1 MVRRCRRWGAP
12 VLAVVLLPVI
22 NVAATP
28 PAAAATGC
36 SRAPYGISSVAPGNG
51 KTVALT
57 FDDGPGRDT
66 RQIMAILA
74 ADHVTATFFNMGI
87 HEAADH
93 AIVRAQ
99 RAAGYVL
106 ADHTWDHQS
115 LLGLDSAGQAAE
127 IDRERSE
134 QAGITGAYSC
144 LFRPPYGSY
153 DATTLALAQQRNMQ
167 IWNWSV
173 DTEDWKAAG
182 SGDAYWVDRITS
194 RAEDGASQAHPVI
207 LMHNQTGGNPAT
219 VAALPRIIGFYRA
232 RGYAFVDL
240 LGNTGPPSVRA
251 VSPTLGSTRGGTRI
265 AITGTGFTHV
275 VKVTFGSISGT
286 ALRVVSP
293 TRLYITSPRHLAGI
307 AVIRVINTQGP
318 SAHHTTDIYRYISPP
333 TVISVSPAGG
343 PPAGGT
349 RVTFSGS
356 NFTHVLVVKF
366 GAAKGKTVRV
376 LSPTRLAVTAPAH
389 TPGIVIVVVTTSF
402 GTSPVRV
409 SARFRYAAPAAVIS
423 PKSVPADDSR
433 PQPVSSAGLR
443 TPTAAAIAGTDA
455 PLITKA
461 PTRLLVAERVP
472 TT

>member
-1 MVRRCRRWGAP
+1 MP
-12 VLAVVLLPVI
+12 TLAVVLLPVI
-22 NVAATP
+22 NISVPRA
-28 PAAAATGC
+28 AAAATGC
-36 SRAPYGISSVAPGNG
+36 PRAPYGISSVAPGHG

-66 RQIMAILA
+66 RRIMAILA
-74 ADHVTATFFNMGI
+74 ADHVTATFFNLGI

-115 LLGLDSAGQAAE
+115 LLSLDSAGQAAE
-127 IDRERSE
+127 IDRERSQ
-134 QAGITGAYSC
+134 QAAITGSYSC

-153 DATTLALAQQRNMQ
+153 DATTLTLAQQRNMR

-182 SGDAYWVDRITS
+182 SGDAYWVDRITT
-194 RAEDGASQAHPVI
+194 RAEGGASQAHPVI

-219 VAALPRIIGFYRA
+219 VAALPRIISFYRA
-232 RGYAFVDL
+232 RGYTFVDL
-240 LGNTGPPSVRA
+240 LGNTGPPAVRA
-251 VSPTLGSTRGGTRI
+251 VSPTSGSTRGGTRI

-275 VKVTFGSISGT
+275 IRVTFGSLSGT

-293 TRLYITSPRHLAGI
+293 TKLYITSPRHPVGV
-307 AVIRVINTQGP
+307 AVIRVINTQGT
-318 SAHHTTDIYRYISPP
+318 SAHHTTDVYRYVSPP

-349 RVTFSGS
+349 RVTISGT

-366 GAAKGKTVRV
+366 GTAKGKAVRV
-376 LSPTRLAVTAPAH
+376 LSSTRIAVTAPAH
-389 TPGIVIVVVTTSF
+389 AAGFVIVGVTTSY

-409 SARFRYAAPAAVIS
+409 SARYRYAARAAVAEIS
-423 PKSVPADDSR
+423 PQPVPAEASR
-433 PQPVSSAGLR
+433 PQSVTPAGLR
-443 TPTAAAIAGTDA
+443 TAAFIANDA
-455 PLITKA
+455 PSLITEA
-461 PTRLLVAERVP
+461 PTRLLAAGRAP